1 MKISI
6 FQQKIDINQNFSIQ
20 KTTRKIIIFQCVCVY
35 VCMYVC
41 VGVFNVRKEEKN
53 TKQKFEKETRYIH
66 YVLLWNVRN

>member
-41 VGVFNVRKEEKN
+41 VGVFNVRKEEKKIQN
-53 TKQKFEKETRYIH
+53 KSSKKKQDIFIMYCCGM
-66 YVLLWNVRN
+66 